1 MERFSNDEDVTEYF
15 TRDILDKTR
24 EDMAKEKGLSE
35 GEKIGITKG
44 EKIGFAKGTKKTSMK
59 IAKKML
65 ARNKPIEEIADLVDL
80 TIEEVKKLKAKT
92 LVK

>member
-35 GEKIGITKG
+35 GEKIG
-44 EKIGFAKGTKKTSMK
+44 FAKGTKSGAKKTSMK

-65 ARNKPIEEIADLVDL
+65 SEIDDLKFISRMTNLSLEEIN
-80 TIEEVKKLKAKT
+80 KLKAKT